1 MRPPDPQIEKGAA
14 ANDAPQAPNPS
25 LAKARQPSYGRAPQS
40 ASHLV
45 VYRLDSKDTPE
56 PELWEEAYEARVS
69 LLAQECA
76 ETERENEYLR
86 SRLAMATDELELRRK
101 LCRCRRW
108 TK

>member
-1 MRPPDPQIEKGAA
+1 MQPPELIEPTVATVGS
-14 ANDAPQAPNPS
+14 DHSPPRDLVS
-25 LAKARQPSYGRAPQS
+25 GTHYRQNSRA

-45 VYRLDSKDTPE
+45 VHRLDSKDRR

-69 LLAQECA
+69 LLAQEAA
-76 ETERENEYLR
+76 EVERENEHLR
-86 SRLAMATDELELRRK
+86 TRLALADDELELRRK

>member
-1 MRPPDPQIEKGAA
+1 MRPPEIKRPAGTTAGPDNLLRQ
-14 ANDAPQAPNPS
+14 D
-25 LAKARQPSYGRAPQS
+25 KAYRVLYSREGKT

-45 VYRLDSKDTPE
+45 VYRLDSKDKPD

-76 ETERENEYLR
+76 ETERENEHLR
-86 SRLAMATDELELRRK
+86 SRLAMADDELAIRRK
-101 LCRCRRW
+101 LCKCRRW

>member
-1 MRPPDPQIEKGAA
+1 V
-14 ANDAPQAPNPS
+14 
-25 LAKARQPSYGRAPQS
+25 
-40 ASHLV
+40 H
-45 VYRLDSKDTPE
+45 RLDSRD

-69 LLAQECA
+69 LLAHEAA

-86 SRLAMATDELELRRK
+86 KRLAMADDELEMRRK